1 MQGNESQIGVVS
13 QIDFSGA
20 ADADDVIDLL
30 LAAIP
35 NPDVGPFDSS
45 GAIQGIISYLD
56 SMTPT
61 AATHLR
67 VELEAARDALNGL

>member
-1 MQGNESQIGVVS
+1 MQGNESQIGVVP

-20 ADADDVIDLL
+20 ASADDVIDLL

-35 NPDVGPFDSS
+35 NPDVGPLDSS

-56 SMTPT
+56 SMSPT

-67 VELEAARDALNGL
+67 AELEGARVALNAL